1 MTTRGP
7 KTGARKP
14 AGSRSTRP
22 VATAPVEAAASEP
35 AVPAAEPVK
44 ADVPPVP
51 FVAAPK
57 PVPAELPRKAET
69 AVAAVA
75 APAAPVVS
83 VEPAAEVVESVAG
96 TVEVAAEETAQAVET
111 VTAQVEEKTMDVTN
125 EATATAQNAA
135 SKAQNFAQE
144 ATNKAQAVTAEF
156 NEKAKAAFE
165 KGAKGFEEMNEL
177 TKGNVEAFV
186 EASRIAAKGLETLGQ
201 ELADY
206 GRKSFEHA
214 TSTAKTLASVK
225 SPTEFVKLQSDFV
238 RQSFDSFVAEA
249 SKTTELMIKLAGD
262 AAQPISN
269 RVAVAADKVKVAA

>member
-1 MTTRGP
+1 MATRGP
-7 KTGARKP
+7 KTGTRKP
-14 AGSRSTRP
+14 AGARSTRP
-22 VATAPVEAAASEP
+22 VATAPVEAAAKTP
-35 AVPAAEPVK
+35 VVPVTEPVKAPEK

-51 FVAAPK
+51 FVAEPK
-57 PVPAELPRKAET
+57 PDLSELPFKVELPAVDPAPVAEPVAKAAQAVVET
-69 AVAAVA
+69 AHEAV
-75 APAAPVVS
+75 
-83 VEPAAEVVESVAG
+83 EQ
-96 TVEVAAEETAQAVET
+96 TTAAVET
-111 VTAQVEEKTMDVTN
+111 VTAQVEEKTMTN
-125 EATATAQNAA
+125 EATATFENAA
-135 SKAQNFAQE
+135 GKTQNFAQE
-144 ATNKAQAVTAEF
+144 AASKAQAVTAEF

-165 KGAKGFEEMNEL
+165 KSQKGFEEMNEL

-201 ELADY
+201 EMAEY

-225 SPTEFVKLQSDFV
+225 SPTEFMKLQSDFV

-269 RVAVAADKVKVAA
+269 RVAVAADKVKTVA

>member
-1 MTTRGP
+1 MATRGP
-7 KTGARKP
+7 KTGTRKP
-14 AGSRSTRP
+14 ASSRSTRP
-22 VATAPVEAAASEP
+22 VATAPVEAAAP
-35 AVPAAEPVK
+35 EPVIPPVEPEQ
-44 ADVPPVP
+44 AEIPPVP

-57 PVPAELPRKAET
+57 PAPVELPFKAET
-69 AVAAVA
+69 AAVVI
-75 APAAPVVS
+75 PTPPVEPVVE
-83 VEPAAEVVESVAG
+83 VAETVAE
-96 TVEVAAEETAQAVET
+96 TSKVAAEETAKAVET

-201 ELADY
+201 EMADY

-214 TSTAKTLASVK
+214 TSTAKTLATVK
-225 SPTEFVKLQSDFV
+225 SPTEFMKLQSDFI

-249 SKTTELMIKLAGD
+249 SKTTEMMIKLAGD

>member
-1 MTTRGP
+1 MATRGP

-14 AGSRSTRP
+14 ASSRSTRP
-22 VATAPVEAAASEP
+22 AATAPVEAAVSTP
-35 AVPAAEPVK
+35 AVPDAEPVK

-51 FVAAPK
+51 FVAEPK
-57 PVPAELPRKAET
+57 PASELPFKVEL
-69 AVAAVA
+69 
-75 APAAPVVS
+75 PAIDPAPVA
-83 VEPAAEVVESVAG
+83 EPVAKAAEAVV
-96 TVEVAAEETAQAVET
+96 ETAQNAVEETTAAVET

-125 EATATAQNAA
+125 EATATTQNAA
-135 SKAQNFAQE
+135 
-144 ATNKAQAVTAEF
+144 NKAQAMMADM

-165 KGAKGFEEMNEL
+165 KSQKGFEEMNEL

-201 ELADY
+201 EMAEY

-225 SPTEFVKLQSDFV
+225 SPTEFMKLQSDFV

-249 SKTTELMIKLAGD
+249 SKTTEMMIKLAGD

-269 RVAVAADKVKVAA
+269 RVAVAADKVKTVA

>member
-1 MTTRGP
+1 MATRGP

-14 AGSRSTRP
+14 ASSRSTRP
-22 VATAPVEAAASEP
+22 AVTVPVES
-35 AVPAAEPVK
+35 AVPEPVVPPVEPEQ
-44 ADVPPVP
+44 AEIPPVP

-57 PVPAELPRKAET
+57 PAPVELPFKTEAAAVVVPTPTVEPVVEVTETVAET
-69 AVAAVA
+69 AQ
-75 APAAPVVS
+75 VV
-83 VEPAAEVVESVAG
+83 
-96 TVEVAAEETAQAVET
+96 AEETAEAVET

-144 ATNKAQAVTAEF
+144 AANKAQAVSTEF

-165 KGAKGFEEMNEL
+165 KGAKGFEEMNEMA
-177 TKGNVEAFV
+177 KGNIEAMV

-201 ELADY
+201 EMADY

-214 TSTAKTLASVK
+214 TSTAKTLATVK
-225 SPTEFVKLQSDFV
+225 SPTEFMKLQSDFI

-249 SKTTELMIKLAGD
+249 SKTTEMMIKLAGD

-269 RVAVAADKVKVAA
+269 RVAVAADKVKVGA

>member
-1 MTTRGP
+1 MATRGP

-14 AGSRSTRP
+14 VVARSTRP
-22 VATAPVEAAASEP
+22 VVTPPVEPVATPVVP
-35 AVPAAEPVK
+35 AVADPAE

-51 FVAAPK
+51 FVAEPK
-57 PVPAELPRKAET
+57 AQPTELPFKAELPATMPAPVAEPVAKAAQAVVET
-69 AVAAVA
+69 AENAV
-75 APAAPVVS
+75 
-83 VEPAAEVVESVAG
+83 
-96 TVEVAAEETAQAVET
+96 EETTAAVET
-111 VTAQVEEKTMDVTN
+111 VSAQVEEKIMDVTN
-125 EATATAQNAA
+125 EATATTQNAA

-144 ATNKAQAVTAEF
+144 AASKAQAVTADF

-165 KGAKGFEEMNEL
+165 KSQKGFEEMNEL

-201 ELADY
+201 EMADY

-214 TSTAKTLASVK
+214 TATAKTLATVK
-225 SPTEFVKLQSDFV
+225 SPTEFMKLQSDFV

-249 SKTTELMIKLAGD
+249 SKTTELFIKLAGD

-269 RVAVAADKVKVAA
+269 RVAVAADKVKTVA